1 MFLYGMNV
9 MGSGLEKL
17 GGGKFEQIL
26 EKLTSNPIKGVVLG
40 AVLGIFAV
48 SATFSRVFSGCFAN
62 NFVFNL
68 MVSSLYLTK

>member
-26 EKLTSNPIKGVVLG
+26 EKLTSKRIM
-40 AVLGIFAV
+40 AVLLGHLQLL
-48 SATFSRVFSGCFAN
+48 R
-62 NFVFNL
+62 L
-68 MVSSLYLTK
+68 WL